1 MTDNPAN
8 KPLPRVLVVDDQQSM
23 CELTKAA
30 IEPLGFDVEWFT
42 DPLEAFAAFERSEFD
57 VVLTDMQMKGLNG
70 IDLCQR
76 IVSNRADV
84 PVVVMTAFGSME
96 TAISA
101 IRAGA
106 YDFVTKPLDFEMLAL
121 TLGRAVERR
130 DMQQQIRLL
139 SQQVAAA
146 RRGSLDQIL
155 GESPVMLRLADQVRQ
170 IADSEASV
178 LITGESGS
186 GKEMAAQAIHR
197 LSRRSQHAFVPL
209 NCAALPESLLESEL
223 FGHVKGA
230 FTDASTDR
238 QGLFFQADGGT
249 IFLDELGEMPLSMQA
264 KLLRALE
271 QGAARPV
278 GGSTERAFDVRLLTA
293 TNRDLEAMVE
303 AGTFREDLFYRINV
317 IQIEM
322 PPLRSRGTDVLI
334 LAQHFIDQFA
344 QQANR
349 PIGGLSEAA
358 AQKLV
363 DYNWPGNVRELRNV
377 IQRAVALTRYDRIAP
392 EDLPE
397 KIRSHRGKQV
407 LIGGEDPAELLPME
421 AVEARYIQH
430 VLEAVDGN
438 KTTAAKILGFDRK
451 TLYRKLRETP

>member
-238 QGLFFQADGGT
+238 QGLFFQADRGT

>member
-1 MTDNPAN
+1 MSENSPT

-30 IEPLGFDVEWFT
+30 IEPLGFVVDWFT
-42 DPLEAFAAFERSEFD
+42 DPLEAFATFERSEFD

-76 IVSNRADV
+76 IVNNRGDV

-106 YDFVTKPLDFEMLAL
+106 YDFVTKPLDFELLAL

-197 LSRRSQHAFVPL
+197 LSRRSQHAFVAL
-209 NCAALPESLLESEL
+209 NCAALPETLLESEL

-238 QGLFFQADGGT
+238 PGLFFQADGGT

-271 QGAARPV
+271 QGSARPV
-278 GGSTERAFDVRLLTA
+278 GGAAERAFDVRLLTA

-349 PIGGLSEAA
+349 PIGGLSETA

>member
-421 AVEARYIQH
+421 AVESRYIQH

>member
-1 MTDNPAN
+1 MSPQPSA
-8 KPLPRVLVVDDQQSM
+8 KQPPRVLVIDDQQSM

-30 IEPLGFDVEWFT
+30 IEPHGFSVDWFT
-42 DPLEAFAAFERSEFD
+42 DPIEGYAAFERNEFD
-57 VVLTDMQMKGLNG
+57 VVLTDMRMKGLDG
-70 IDLCQR
+70 IELCRR
-76 IVSNRADV
+76 IVSNRTDV

-106 YDFVTKPLDFEMLAL
+106 YDFVTKPLDFDMLAL

-146 RRGSLDQIL
+146 RRDSLDEIL
-155 GESPVMLRLADQVRQ
+155 GESPIMLRLADQVRQ
-170 IADSEASV
+170 IADSEAAV

-186 GKEMAAQAIHR
+186 GKELAAQAIHR
-197 LSRRSQHAFVPL
+197 LSRRAEHAFVPL
-209 NCAALPESLLESEL
+209 NCAAFPESLLESEL
-223 FGHVKGA
+223 FGHTKGA
-230 FTDASTDR
+230 FTDASTER
-238 QGLFFQADGGT
+238 KGLFFQADRGT
-249 IFLDELGEMPLSMQA
+249 IFLDELGEMPMAMQA

-278 GGSTERAFDVRLLTA
+278 GGSQEQAFDVRLLTA

-303 AGTFREDLFYRINV
+303 QGTFREDLFYRINV

-344 QQANR
+344 RQAKR
-349 PIGGLSEAA
+349 PIAGLSEPA
-358 AQKLV
+358 AQKLM

-377 IQRAVALTRYDRIAP
+377 MQRAVALTRYDRIAL

-397 KIRSHRGKQV
+397 KICNHRAKQV
-407 LIGGEDPAELLPME
+407 LLGGEDPAELLPME

-430 VLEAVDGN
+430 VLEAVGGN
-438 KTTAAKILGFDRK
+438 KSSAAKVLGFDRK
-451 TLYRKLRETP
+451 TLYRKLRETT

>member
-1 MTDNPAN
+1 MSPQPSA
-8 KPLPRVLVVDDQQSM
+8 KQPPRVLVIDDQQSM

-30 IEPLGFDVEWFT
+30 IEPHGFSVDWFT
-42 DPLEAFAAFERSEFD
+42 DPIEGYAAFERNEFD
-57 VVLTDMQMKGLNG
+57 VVLTDMRMKGLDG
-70 IDLCQR
+70 IELCRR
-76 IVSNRADV
+76 IVSNRTDV

-106 YDFVTKPLDFEMLAL
+106 YDFVTKPLDFDMLAL

-146 RRGSLDQIL
+146 RRDSLDEIL
-155 GESPVMLRLADQVRQ
+155 GESPIMLRLADQVRQ
-170 IADSEASV
+170 IADSEAAV

-186 GKEMAAQAIHR
+186 GKELAAQAIHR
-197 LSRRSQHAFVPL
+197 LSRRAEHAFVPL
-209 NCAALPESLLESEL
+209 NCAAFPESLLESEL
-223 FGHVKGA
+223 FGHTKGA
-230 FTDASTDR
+230 FTDASTER
-238 QGLFFQADGGT
+238 KGLFFQADRGT
-249 IFLDELGEMPLSMQA
+249 IFLDELGEMPMAMQA

-278 GGSTERAFDVRLLTA
+278 GGSQEQAFDVRLLTA

-303 AGTFREDLFYRINV
+303 QGTFREDLFYRINV

-344 QQANR
+344 RQAKR
-349 PIGGLSEAA
+349 PIAGLSEPA
-358 AQKLV
+358 AQKLM

-377 IQRAVALTRYDRIAP
+377 IQRAVALTRYNRIAL

-397 KIRSHRGKQV
+397 KICNHRAKQV
-407 LIGGEDPAELLPME
+407 LLGGEDPAELLPME

-430 VLEAVDGN
+430 VLEAVGGN
-438 KTTAAKILGFDRK
+438 KSSAAKVLGFDRK
-451 TLYRKLRETP
+451 TLYRKLRETT